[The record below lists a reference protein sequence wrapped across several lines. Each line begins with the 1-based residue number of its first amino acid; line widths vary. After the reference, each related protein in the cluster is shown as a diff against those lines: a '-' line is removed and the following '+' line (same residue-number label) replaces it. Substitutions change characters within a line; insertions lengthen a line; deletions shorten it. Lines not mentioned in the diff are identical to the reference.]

1 MKEIGSK
8 LGYSI
13 KFQPVAL
20 PAQKA
25 HFRQKKE
32 FDRIEGSP
40 LYIFI
45 VLDPKVD
52 FFVQFTRQITAL
64 TFFAIL
70 ISLIFLSKYIVLY
83 ALSRPI
89 DNLTFK

>member
-25 HFRQKKE
+25 HFRQSKE

-40 LYIFI
+40 LYSI

-52 FFVQFTRQITAL
+52 FFVQFTRKITAL